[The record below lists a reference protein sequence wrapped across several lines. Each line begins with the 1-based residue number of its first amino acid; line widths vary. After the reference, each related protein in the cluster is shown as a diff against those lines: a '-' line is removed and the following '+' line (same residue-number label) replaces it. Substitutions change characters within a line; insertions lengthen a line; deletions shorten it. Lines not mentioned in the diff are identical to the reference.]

1 MQATNNKYI
10 TVNAFSLV
18 YAYFICQLHRQNGL
32 DTS

>member
-18 YAYFICQLHRQNGL
+18 YAYFICQLHRQM
-32 DTS
+32 D